1 MTSFV
6 VLYRG
11 RSLADAR
18 LVALTSD
25 PQVVRTVARSTL
37 VEQVTG
43 GDAAL
48 DYLTRGR
55 REALRIIASGDEG

>member
-18 LVALTSD
+18 LVCLTSD
-25 PQVVRTVARSTL
+25 PQVVRAVARSAFA
-37 VEQVTG
+37 EQVLD
-43 GDAAL
+43 GDAAMDNL
-48 DYLTRGR
+48 IRGR
-55 REALRIIASGDEG
+55 REALKIISEETG